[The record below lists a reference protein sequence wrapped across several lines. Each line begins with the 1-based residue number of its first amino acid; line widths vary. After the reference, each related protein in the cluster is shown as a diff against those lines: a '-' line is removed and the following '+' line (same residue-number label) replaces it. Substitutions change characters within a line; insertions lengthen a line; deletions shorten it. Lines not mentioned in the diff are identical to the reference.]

1 LVHLLLAY
9 YWLEDRDPPDFAPT
23 VEIHRKPGY
32 DPAELF
38 FNRRQGQAK
47 AALRFAQSTLGFLYT
62 VLLCTD
68 ATLDADRFDATDAF
82 GPMLD
87 ALR

>member
-1 LVHLLLAY
+1 LAQ
-9 YWLEDRDPPDFAPT
+9 
-23 VEIHRKPGY
+23 
-32 DPAELF
+32 
-38 FNRRQGQAK
+38 N
-47 AALRFAQSTLGFLYT
+47 TLGCRYT
-62 VLLCTD
+62 ALLCTD